1 MELAKKSSSLAVR
14 TKRKIRRDILHENI
28 AGWLFLSLNLIGYFI
43 FKLMPIIISLIFS
56 FCDWNLVSGLK
67 GIKFVGLKNYV
78 NLWTD
83 ATFIK
88 SLVNTI
94 VFAAV
99 TVPCSVF
106 LALILA
112 VILNDKIFFKSLV
125 RLGFYLPNIASMV
138 AISVVWSILYM
149 PTFGP
154 INMFLKAIGI
164 ENPPGWIS
172 SSQWALPSIIIMSIW
187 QAVGYNAV
195 ILLAGLQS
203 VPSVLYESAE
213 IDGAGTL
220 RKFFKI
226 TIPMLS
232 PTLFFVTVIS
242 IIGSFQVFTQVN
254 VMTQGGPGT
263 STSVLVYYIYKTA
276 FTYNKIG
283 YANAIGWVLFIMV
296 FLFTAL
302 QWKFSNKDSHIN

>member
-1 MELAKKSSSLAVR
+1 MELAKKSSSIAVR
-14 TKRKIRRDILHENI
+14 PKRKIRKDILQENI
-28 AGWLFLSLNLIGYFI
+28 AGWLFLSLNLIGYVI
-43 FKLMPIIISLIFS
+43 FKLVPIIISLIFS
-56 FCDWNLVSGLK
+56 FSDWNLVSGLK

-83 ATFIK
+83 VIFIK

-94 VFAAV
+94 VFAAI

-154 INMFLKAIGI
+154 INMVLRAIGI
-164 ENPPGWIS
+164 ENPPGWLS
-172 SSQWALPSIIIMSIW
+172 SSQWALPSIIIMSVW
-187 QAVGYNAV
+187 QAVGYNAI

-203 VPSVLYESAE
+203 VPGSLYESAD
-213 IDGAGTL
+213 IDGAGPL
-220 RKFFKI
+220 SKFFKI

-232 PTLFFVTVIS
+232 PTLFFVTIIS

-263 STSVLVYYIYKTA
+263 STSVLVYYIYKSA
-276 FTYNKIG
+276 FMYNKIG
-283 YANAIGWVLFIMV
+283 YANAIGWVLFVMV
-296 FLFTAL
+296 FIFTAL